1 MRGAM
6 ESYQDFEYQ
15 AFLKQKNKESQQI
28 ISGMLEDLGLEYIK
42 SNANFIFFN
51 AGRPSPEVAEVMK
64 KHHIL
69 TGRPFPPFTNWVR
82 LSLTKPE
89 EMQYFTEKYRE
100 EFG

>member
-1 MRGAM
+1 A
-6 ESYQDFEYQ
+6 EC
-15 AFLKQKNKESQQI
+15 QKI
-28 ISGMLEDLGLEYIK
+28 IYKMLDDLNLEYVK

-51 AGRPSPEVAEVMK
+51 AGRPSKDVEAAMK

-69 TGRPFPPFTNWVR
+69 TGREFKPFTNWVR

-89 EMQYFTEKYRE
+89 EMQYFVDKYKQ